1 MGDEESVVLAHAL
14 MARREYRHA
23 AETLERL
30 AQANFAH
37 PAIQQDLGLC
47 HFCLGEYDR
56 AKTPLESAYRAGE
69 RASGLLRLL
78 VTTHH
83 HLGLLD
89 EAAAIADANP
99 APARSDPALAGAYAL
114 VYLDR
119 SRPDLAAQWA
129 KVALGMDGKCVDAL
143 TVQGTLSMAKG
154 ETDVARASF
163 ESIVAV
169 APGTGRAWVGLG
181 GIALLQQDFG
191 HAVERLERGVQL
203 MPGHIGSWHVL
214 AWAHLLA
221 GDLEGAERAFQQAL
235 ALNRNF
241 AETHGGL
248 AAVAAL
254 RGNSAAAQ
262 EALQTALRL
271 DRACL
276 SAQFARSVL
285 AGHAGDPIKAR
296 AIVLAAFAHL
306 TADPAMAFAKNLALS
321 RSRP

>member
-1 MGDEESVVLAHAL
+1 MGDQDSVALAHAL
-14 MARREYRHA
+14 IARREYRRA

-30 AQANFAH
+30 AQTNSH
-37 PAIQQDLGLC
+37 PSIQQDLGLC

-69 RASGLLRLL
+69 RSTGLLRLL
-78 VTTHH
+78 VATHH
-83 HLGLLD
+83 HLGHLD
-89 EAAAIADANP
+89 EAVAIADANP
-99 APARSDPALAGAYAL
+99 ASARSDAALAGAYAL

-129 KVALGMDGKCVDAL
+129 KAALALDSQCVDAL
-143 TVQGTLSMAKG
+143 TVQGTLSMASA
-154 ETDVARASF
+154 ETEVARASF
-163 ESIVAV
+163 ESVLAV

-181 GIALLQQDFG
+181 SIALLQQDFSQ
-191 HAVERLERGVQL
+191 AVERLEHGVQL
-203 MPGHIGSWHVL
+203 MPGHTGSWHVL

-221 GDLEGAERAFQQAL
+221 GDLQGAERAFQKAL
-235 ALNRNF
+235 ALDRNF

-254 RGNSAAAQ
+254 RGNRDAAQ
-262 EALQTALRL
+262 QALETALRL
-271 DRACL
+271 DRGCL

-296 AIVLAAFAHL
+296 AIVLAAFARL